1 MKNTFNKN
9 TAVDITKY
17 SLYQLCRWA
26 ALEEAV
32 NIIGDKCDD
41 RKLDFEQVE
50 LKPLEILKYV
60 DDATDVIYNT
70 SNDQELGAKVR
81 QFYWQNQ

>member
-9 TAVDITKY
+9 NAVDITKY

-41 RKLDFEQVE
+41 RKLNFEQVE

-60 DDATDVIYNT
+60 DDATDVIYNKAMT
-70 SNDQELGAKVR
+70 VVNAGEP
-81 QFYWQNQ
+81 

>member
-1 MKNTFNKN
+1 MKNTKQKTTN
-9 TAVDITKY
+9 VDITKY

-41 RKLDFEQVE
+41 RKVDFEQVE

-60 DDATDVIYNT
+60 DDATDVIYHKAMT
-70 SNDQELGAKVR
+70 VTGV
-81 QFYWQNQ
+81 